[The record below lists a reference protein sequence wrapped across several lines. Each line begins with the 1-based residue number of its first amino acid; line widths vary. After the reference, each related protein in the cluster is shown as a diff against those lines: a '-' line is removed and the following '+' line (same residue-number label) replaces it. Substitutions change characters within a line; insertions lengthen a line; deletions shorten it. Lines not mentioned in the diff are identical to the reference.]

1 MWWDTLRTIDKLPVV
16 TVADSVDAVDQYR
29 RVEGEV
35 AGEPVYW
42 APRGTGRGGNNYS
55 GAGVVV
61 DLPSGG
67 EALLLAESLSVPDF
81 VGVMKDM
88 RDNEI
93 ETHGRVIDH
102 ITDTQQEYYGFDEN
116 DFPDPSADG
125 RVMVQLSYP

>member
-1 MWWDTLRTIDKLPVV
+1 M
-16 TVADSVDAVDQYR
+16 
-29 RVEGEV
+29 
-35 AGEPVYW
+35 
-42 APRGTGRGGNNYS
+42 
-55 GAGVVV
+55 VV